1 MLRRHNPGRTLQ
13 VPPIDFSRQE
23 AFLVAAGPRSSTG
36 YALRIVRVEEDGG
49 PVDVVVR
56 ERTPSL
62 GDPVQARVTYP
73 FRLLALPQRQAR
85 ATEVARTPVTD
96 DDPLIKQLRQ
106 QISDT
111 DRSIVDAIN
120 TRLRLVAR
128 LKSYKE
134 SRGIDFLDPEREEW
148 MLQYL
153 QRANRGPLS
162 QDGLQELFEE
172 ILDLTKREVQRGE
185 DADTRRT

>member
-1 MLRRHNPGRTLQ
+1 MVG
-13 VPPIDFSRQE
+13 PP
-23 AFLVAAGPRSSTG
+23 VN
-36 YALRIVRVEEDGG
+36 
-49 PVDVVVR
+49 
-56 ERTPSL
+56 
-62 GDPVQARVTYP
+62 
-73 FRLLALPQRQAR
+73 
-85 ATEVARTPVTD
+85 

-153 QRANRGPLS
+153 NRANRGPLS
-162 QDGLQELFEE
+162 QEGLKEVFEE

-185 DADTRRT
+185 AR